1 MQIFPT
7 AVYLL
12 CLATSL
18 LCTFLLFRS
27 YRRSRAKLLL
37 WTALCFVGLALNNLF
52 LSIDVLLVPEVNML
66 PLRYI
71 SSLGAIVVLIY
82 GFVWEA
88 D

>member
-1 MQIFPT
+1 MDTFPT

-18 LCTFLLFRS
+18 LCTYLLFRS
-27 YRRSRAKLLL
+27 YVRSGAKLLL
-37 WTALCFVGLALNNLF
+37 WTALSFVFLAANNLS
-52 LSIDVLLVPEVNML
+52 LVADLLVFPDVNL
-66 PLRYI
+66 LWLRQL
-71 SSLGAIVVLIY
+71 SSLGAVAVLVY

>member
-1 MQIFPT
+1 MQFPT
-7 AVYLL
+7 VVYLL

-37 WTALCFVGLALNNLF
+37 WTALCFVGLAFNNLF
-52 LSIDVLLVPEVNML
+52 LSIDVLLFPEVNL
-66 PLRYI
+66 LLLRNL
-71 SSLGAIVVLIY
+71 SSLAAIVVLVY

>member
-1 MQIFPT
+1 MQGFPT

-18 LCTFLLFRS
+18 LCTYLLFRS
-27 YRRSRAKLLL
+27 YRRSGAKLLL
-37 WTALCFVGLALNNLF
+37 WTALCFVGLAANSLF
-52 LSIDVLLVPEVNML
+52 LAVDVLVVPEIDL
-66 PLRYI
+66 LWLRQL
-71 SSLGAIVVLIY
+71 SSLGAIVVLVY